1 MARGHGRDAC
11 KSRGGDCCWVV
22 GHRFIGHWWRCWKG
36 SALHARLFPGL
47 AEYIV
52 GTDVAILVLVGI
64 AWVCPTPFLLQIEQL
79 AFLVL
84 VEVTDVSKL
93 TREHQ
98 NTAVSIE
105 NLGPPIGL
113 FDIDTETDRPVVG
126 QDDDVGLIDKR
137 QDRVGEGLSTR
148 GLVSG
153 DRNIP

>member
-1 MARGHGRDAC
+1 M
-11 KSRGGDCCWVV
+11 
-22 GHRFIGHWWRCWKG
+22 
-36 SALHARLFPGL
+36 HARLLPGL

-98 NTAVSIE
+98 DTAVCIE
-105 NLGPPIGL
+105 NLSPPVGL

-137 QDRVGEGLSTR
+137 QDCVGEGLSTR
-148 GLVSG
+148 GLVAG